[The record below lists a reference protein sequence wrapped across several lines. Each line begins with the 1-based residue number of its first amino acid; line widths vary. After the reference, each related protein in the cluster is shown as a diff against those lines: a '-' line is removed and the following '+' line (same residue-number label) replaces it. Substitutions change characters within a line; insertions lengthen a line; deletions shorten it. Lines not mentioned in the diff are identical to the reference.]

1 MHHLVKKV
9 TIVSA
14 LAMSC
19 TLAHAGDAI
28 TTKVISV
35 DGGLVTLAVDGT
47 HPAWLQKGNM
57 IQTGSWQARVHA
69 TDNGTVT
76 ISLPKTNAAKLSIN
90 SDVTVKAFAREES
103 FGC

>member
-19 TLAHAGDAI
+19 AHASDAI

-47 HPAWLQKGNM
+47 YPAWLQKGNM

-76 ISLPKTNAAKLSIN
+76 ISLPKTNAAKLGIN

>member
-19 TLAHAGDAI
+19 AHASDAI

-47 HPAWLQKGNM
+47 YPAWLQKGNM

-76 ISLPKTNAAKLSIN
+76 ISLPKTNAAKLGIN
-90 SDVTVKAFAREES
+90 SDVTVKAFALEDS